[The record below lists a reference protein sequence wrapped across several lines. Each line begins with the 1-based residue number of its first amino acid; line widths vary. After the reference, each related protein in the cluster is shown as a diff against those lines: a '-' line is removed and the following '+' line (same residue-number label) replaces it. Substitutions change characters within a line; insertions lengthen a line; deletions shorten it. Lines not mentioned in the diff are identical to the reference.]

1 VNETLR
7 TEKRTFTP
15 RLDGRPCLFI
25 SEVSPHHKSHAYRNL
40 LTKFAPEA
48 EEEEEEEDE
57 EEAEEEE
64 EEKEEEDEEE
74 EEEEEEEC

>member
-1 VNETLR
+1 MNETLR

-40 LTKFAPEA
+40 LPKFAPEA

-74 EEEEEEEC
+74 EEEEEKEC